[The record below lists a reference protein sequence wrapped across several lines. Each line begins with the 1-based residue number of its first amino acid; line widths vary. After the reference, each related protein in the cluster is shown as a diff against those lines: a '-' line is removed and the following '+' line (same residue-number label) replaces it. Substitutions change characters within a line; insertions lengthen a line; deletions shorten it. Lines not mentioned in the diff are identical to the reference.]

1 MKIPGSYFSQILLM
15 LFTGIFII
23 SPVFSQKNRYGMGL
37 TENAGNY
44 TLSNQTDIC
53 PIIDCN
59 SLPADAYIPYVY
71 QEERVSPKDFLYCK
85 TLSYVFKSYP
95 TYDLKLEI
103 DLPTLTEGPYPFIIY
118 VHGGAWFNG
127 DINSFKDQSTYLASR
142 GIAGVR
148 ITYSLVNQGGHFDL
162 GIQELGEAFDFIQSK
177 AAALHL
183 DMSRFGY
190 AGGSAGTPLAS
201 LKAMTQ
207 NGCKLYIGCNGIY
220 DFRHNLEGSF
230 PGSGNNYLINYPE
243 ISGRNAISAINHIP
257 DSDIPAVVFFHGTG
271 DYTISSKQSRAFAD
285 SLMNKGGIVRPF
297 IYDYYMHG
305 FWNKGNTDKYEEIVL
320 QMYDFAK
327 EIFKTP
333 EVVVPELS
341 HLVYENFSSIPES
354 QYNSFNN
361 TKVVNPDAY
370 TNLSG
375 WVMTDNIY
383 WSKTATYGM
392 ALELR
397 ADVENDATVTTP
409 ELDLS
414 RLFSIS
420 FKSKKINSTTTD
432 DFLEVFLDDTRIYSI
447 GKTTTT
453 LTDRVINGLTGT
465 AHSRMKFVARKSSSN
480 RVAIDEIKIAYT
492 DSNPNAVPETVS
504 FHEKYPI
511 VSISGSHI
519 QITTETPGIAQLFDF
534 TGKVLRKEKMSGN
547 TLKINIDKKGC
558 YIISVDGKAKKIMIL

>member
-1 MKIPGSYFSQILLM
+1 MLVTKYHILILFSGLL
-15 LFTGIFII
+15 I
-23 SPVFSQKNRYGMGL
+23 SSPAISQRNRYGMGL
-37 TENAGNY
+37 TDNAGTY

-59 SLPADAYIPYVY
+59 SLPADAYIPYTY
-71 QEERVSPKDFLYCK
+71 QEERVSPKDFIYCK
-85 TLSYVFKSYP
+85 TLSYVFKSYSN
-95 TYDLKLEI
+95 YDLKLEI
-103 DLPTLTEGPYPFIIY
+103 DLPTLTEGPCPFIIY

-148 ITYSLVNQGGHFDL
+148 VTYSLVNQGGHFDL

-177 AAALHL
+177 AAELHL

-243 ISGRNAISAINHIP
+243 ISGRNVISAIDNIP
-257 DSDIPAVVFFHGTG
+257 DFDIPAVVFFHGTG
-271 DYTISSKQSRAFAD
+271 DYVISSKQSRVFAD
-285 SLMNKGGIVRPF
+285 SLIKKGGTVRPF
-297 IYDYYMHG
+297 IYDYYLHG

-333 EVVVPELS
+333 EVVFPELS

-354 QYNSFNN
+354 QYNTLNN
-361 TKVVNPDAY
+361 TKVVNPNAY

-375 WVMTDNIY
+375 WVMTNIY

-397 ADVENDATVTTP
+397 ADSENEASVTSP

-420 FKSKKINSTTTD
+420 FKSKKVGSTITD
-432 DFLEVFLDDTRIYSI
+432 DFLEVFLDNTQIYSI

-453 LTDRVINGLTGT
+453 LTDRLINGLSGT
-465 AHSRMKFVARKSSSN
+465 PHSKIKFVARKSSSN
-480 RVAIDEIKIAYT
+480 RVAIDEIKVTYT
-492 DSNPNAVPETVS
+492 DNNPNATPETMS
-504 FHEKYPI
+504 FDVKYPI
-511 VSISGSHI
+511 VSVSGSQI
-519 QITTETPGIAQLFDF
+519 QITTEIPGMVQLFDF
-534 TGKVLRKEKMSGN
+534 TGKILRKEKMSGN
-547 TLKINIDKKGC
+547 SMEINIDKIGC
-558 YIISVDGKAKKIMIL
+558 YIITVDGKSKKIMIL